1 MALRKPKFEG
11 HFKAF
16 EINAFL
22 DTSDDNRGARPRF
35 GSTQNRCRQPPTTG
49 GGAVVQKQ
57 PRPNRGFCKW
67 PRAGRWTVGGCR
79 NRTRAGFFCQAIKS
93 KDPKES
99 PKARHRPVWRNDH
112 ESRPEPPF
120 LMQSSPG
127 SLAAA
132 CHYAHHSRGDG
143 AQGISGWLGHG
154 NFTHAHTIQK
164 DEAIGRVTD

>member
-11 HFKAF
+11 HSKTF

-22 DTSDDNRGARPRF
+22 DTSDDNRGARSRF
-35 GSTQNRCRQPPTTG
+35 GSTQNRFRQPPTAG

-79 NRTRAGFFCQAIKS
+79 NRTRAGLYCQAIKS
-93 KDPKES
+93 KDPQES
-99 PKARHRPVWRNDH
+99 PKARHRPVWPTDH
-112 ESRPEPPF
+112 ESRPEPPYE
-120 LMQSSPG
+120 MQSSPG

-132 CHYAHHSRGDG
+132 GQYAHYAGGDG
-143 AQGISGWLGHG
+143 SKGIGGRLWHG
-154 NFTHAHTIQK
+154 NGHFTHAHTIKQCK
-164 DEAIGRVTD
+164 TAGT